1 MQKQEF
7 PLRTGWLGYRK
18 YDVRTCLAHLDAM
31 SAMEHRLA
39 QEVQQGLEGKMAQME
54 RENTT
59 LRQELSRQAAAQAV
73 AALSADNAREKL
85 EQLSRKLAA
94 AHAEI
99 RRYQTKLFACER
111 QMLALRRDNAELE
124 AACEQARE
132 EAQQAT
138 AAAEKAQKQLKT
150 LQARSRRKKAAP
162 PAPPEPV
169 PVPVQ
174 MELVPAAPVPE
185 VQAAKP
191 EAPAMVLPAPAP
203 EPPTPPAP
211 KEPEWQPRTELERLS
226 VELIRQFDQMMAPE
240 H

>member
-59 LRQELSRQAAAQAV
+59 LRQELSRQTAAQAV
-73 AALSADNAREKL
+73 AAMTADTAREKL
-85 EQLSRKLAA
+85 EQLGQKLAA

-99 RRYQTKLFACER
+99 RRYQTRLFACER
-111 QMLALRRDNAELE
+111 QLLALRRDNAELE

-132 EAQQAT
+132 EAQIAT
-138 AAAEKAQKQLKT
+138 AEAEKTKKQLKA
-150 LQARSRRKKAAP
+150 LQARTRRKKAAQ
-162 PAPPEPV
+162 PALPEPV
-169 PVPVQ
+169 PAPVQ
-174 MELVPAAPVPE
+174 AETVPAATATEVQAEKQEVAAPELSAAAPVP
-185 VQAAKP
+185 
-191 EAPAMVLPAPAP
+191 PAPQ
-203 EPPTPPAP
+203 EPG
-211 KEPEWQPRTELERLS
+211 WQPKTELERLS
-226 VELIRQFDQMMAPE
+226 VELIRQFDQMIDPAR
-240 H
+240 